1 MKDNTLNIGGVPEH
15 FNLPWHLAQEE
26 GLFFDQ
32 DLSVN
37 WTDVPEGTG
46 AMVQKL
52 KDGELDVAMLLTE
65 GAVRA
70 IASGL
75 NARIVQYY
83 VKSPLI
89 WGIHTKA
96 TAVGDTMEDFKGKKY
111 AISRKGS
118 GSHLMAYVDAQQRNW
133 HLEESQFNV
142 INNLEGARESLANE
156 NSALFMWERFTTKPY
171 VDNGEFKLVD
181 TCPTPWPCFVMV
193 VRNEVLI
200 NEADKIKKLQRVI
213 YTACNHLSE
222 DENAVK
228 LIAERYG
235 LEEVDVEEWFDV
247 VSWASN
253 NKVSK
258 SVLNKITETLYDLKL
273 IDKKLKPEELTH
285 SGFTS
290 LS

>member
-32 DLSVN
+32 DLSIN

-52 KDGELDVAMLLTE
+52 KEGELDVALLLTE
-65 GAVRA
+65 GAVKA
-70 IASGL
+70 ISSGL

-83 VKSPLI
+83 VTSPLL
-89 WGIHTKA
+89 WGIHTIASAK
-96 TAVGDTMEDFKGKKY
+96 GEGMEDFKGKQY

-118 GSHLMAYVDAQQRNW
+118 GSHLMAYVDAEQRGW
-133 HLEESQFNV
+133 HLEEAQFNI
-142 INNLEGARESLANE
+142 INNLDGARASLASE
-156 NSALFMWERFTTKPY
+156 ESSLFMWERFTTKPY

-181 TCPTPWPCFVMV
+181 ICPTPWPCFVMV

-200 NEADKIKKLQRVI
+200 NNADEVKKLQKVI
-213 YTACNHLSE
+213 QVACNRLTE
-222 DENAVK
+222 DEEAVT

-235 LEEVDVEEWFDV
+235 LEEKDVAVWYEATEWAGN
-247 VSWASN
+247 S
-253 NKVSK
+253 KISK
-258 SVLNKITETLYDLKL
+258 SVLNKITDTLYGLKL
-273 IDKKLKPEELTH
+273 IEKKLKPDELIHT
-285 SGFTS
+285 GFTS
-290 LS
+290 LT